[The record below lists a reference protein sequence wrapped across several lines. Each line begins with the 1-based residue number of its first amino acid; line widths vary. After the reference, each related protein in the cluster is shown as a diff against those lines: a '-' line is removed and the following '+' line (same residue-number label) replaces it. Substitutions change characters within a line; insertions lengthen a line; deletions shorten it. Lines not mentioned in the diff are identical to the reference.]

1 MVLSSVLL
9 GVLFP
14 RFYGDI
20 CFVAGIV
27 FATVAFLVFLVSV
40 VSIGFLPLRV
50 FGVVVS
56 ALDSLPAGFCLAWL
70 RTPKR
75 PRGISWH
82 FGPGLGAVKNLSIIY
97 IYHTV
102 LNKEMDP
109 LVQFAGA
116 TTQAKRKEMLD
127 FLSLFCFLGLHVPS
141 FRFLWVLIVFHFRFG
156 FSFPFHL
163 TGNHANSKSNYFLGC
178 TIAVWGLNYSNCWY
192 SAGCNA
198 GQAATSGSRILT
210 WRGCHCPCST
220 TLIHLVHS
228 GAQQLQSITNIKAF
242 SHYSLFTGCSLSN
255 TCKLETVNCLDAW
268 GLKCFSLFFIALRS
282 KCMSMIKLN

>member
-1 MVLSSVLL
+1 
-9 GVLFP
+9 
-14 RFYGDI
+14 
-20 CFVAGIV
+20 
-27 FATVAFLVFLVSV
+27 
-40 VSIGFLPLRV
+40 
-50 FGVVVS
+50 
-56 ALDSLPAGFCLAWL
+56 
-70 RTPKR
+70 
-75 PRGISWH
+75 
-82 FGPGLGAVKNLSIIY
+82 
-97 IYHTV
+97 
-102 LNKEMDP
+102 MDP
-109 LVQFAGA
+109 LVQLAGA
-116 TTQAKRKEMLD
+116 TTQAKTKPILD
-127 FLSLFCFLGLHVPS
+127 FLSLLLFRPS
-141 FRFLWVLIVFHFRFG
+141 CPFISVSLSFDFVSFSIWVLI
-156 FSFPFHL
+156 SLAL

-178 TIAVWGLNYSNCWY
+178 TVAVWGVNYSNCWY

-282 KCMSMIKLN
+282 KSMSMIKLN

>member
-40 VSIGFLPLRV
+40 VS
-50 FGVVVS
+50 
-56 ALDSLPAGFCLAWL
+56 
-70 RTPKR
+70 PKR

-82 FGPGLGAVKNLSIIY
+82 FGPGLGAVKNLYIIY

-109 LVQFAGA
+109 LVQFATA

-127 FLSLFCFLGLHVPS
+127 FLSLLLFRPPCPFISVSLS
-141 FRFLWVLIVFHFRFG
+141 FDCVSFSIWVLISLAFNRKSCEFEVEL
-156 FSFPFHL
+156 FPWVH
-163 TGNHANSKSNYFLGC
+163 HCCLGIELFKLLILC
-178 TIAVWGLNYSNCWY
+178 RLQCRT
-192 SAGCNA
+192 GCNI
-198 GQAATSGSRILT
+198 R
-210 WRGCHCPCST
+210 
-220 TLIHLVHS
+220 V
-228 GAQQLQSITNIKAF
+228 
-242 SHYSLFTGCSLSN
+242 
-255 TCKLETVNCLDAW
+255 
-268 GLKCFSLFFIALRS
+268 
-282 KCMSMIKLN
+282 

>member
-1 MVLSSVLL
+1 MVFSSVLL

-82 FGPGLGAVKNLSIIY
+82 FGPGLGAVKNLYIIY

-127 FLSLFCFLGLHVPS
+127 FLSLLLFRPPCPFISVSLS
-141 FRFLWVLIVFHFRFG
+141 FDCVSFSIWVLISLAFNRKSCEFEVEL
-156 FSFPFHL
+156 FPWVH
-163 TGNHANSKSNYFLGC
+163 HCCLGIELFKLLILC
-178 TIAVWGLNYSNCWY
+178 RLQCRT
-192 SAGCNA
+192 GCNI
-198 GQAATSGSRILT
+198 R
-210 WRGCHCPCST
+210 
-220 TLIHLVHS
+220 V
-228 GAQQLQSITNIKAF
+228 
-242 SHYSLFTGCSLSN
+242 
-255 TCKLETVNCLDAW
+255 
-268 GLKCFSLFFIALRS
+268 
-282 KCMSMIKLN
+282 